1 MSAYDSSTAQ
11 LPSEGQLS
19 WAMYGAE
26 DTMRAFSTVG
36 LLSCGFFKIQR
47 RTEATPRYE
56 TNTADTGAR
65 HPNRSR
71 RSVCLPT
78 HIKPNALKENGV
90 IRSSDGRSMQLLICR
105 VDYFAKISG

>member
-47 RTEATPRYE
+47 QTEATPRYE
-56 TNTADTGAR
+56 TNTAIRVPGTQTEVGD
-65 HPNRSR
+65 RSACQR
-71 RSVCLPT
+71 
-78 HIKPNALKENGV
+78 
-90 IRSSDGRSMQLLICR
+90 M
-105 VDYFAKISG
+105 